1 MQILLSCAK
10 TMATH
15 SDIQTPDTTIPAYLH
30 EAQELALQLNEL
42 SVEEI
47 EKLLNVNR
55 QIASE
60 NKLRYQQ
67 FHDEATPALPALL
80 AYTGIVFKHLNADDF
95 TADDFRYAQEHL
107 NITSFLYGLLRPLD
121 IIKNYRLEGNVSLPD
136 NNGISM
142 FRFWHERL
150 TEAFINKIKED
161 DGILVNLA
169 SDEMKKLFDWKRISK
184 EITII
189 TPDFRTYKNNK
200 LKTIVIYTKMCRGEM
215 TRYILK
221 NRIEN
226 IEEIKLFE
234 WEGFKWNQ
242 ELSKGNNWLFTV

>member
-1 MQILLSCAK
+1 
-10 TMATH
+10 
-15 SDIQTPDTTIPAYLH
+15 
-30 EAQELALQLNEL
+30 
-42 SVEEI
+42 
-47 EKLLNVNR
+47 
-55 QIASE
+55 
-60 NKLRYQQ
+60 
-67 FHDEATPALPALL
+67 
-80 AYTGIVFKHLNADDF
+80 
-95 TADDFRYAQEHL
+95 
-107 NITSFLYGLLRPLD
+107 
-121 IIKNYRLEGNVSLPD
+121 
-136 NNGISM
+136 M
-142 FRFWHERL
+142 FRFWQERL

>member
-1 MQILLSCAK
+1 MREEKMYRNHKTGILGIVITIILLILIVAFSNGENNASFFENVASK
-10 TMATH
+10 LVMPVQNGLTYLKNKI
-15 SDIQTPDTTIPAYLH
+15 SGNDT
-30 EAQELALQLNEL
+30 
-42 SVEEI
+42 
-47 EKLLNVNR
+47 
-55 QIASE
+55 
-60 NKLRYQQ
+60 
-67 FHDEATPALPALL
+67 F
-80 AYTGIVFKHLNADDF
+80 F
-95 TADDFRYAQEHL
+95 TD
-107 NITSFLYGLLRPLD
+107 
-121 IIKNYRLEGNVSLPD
+121 
-136 NNGISM
+136 
-142 FRFWHERL
+142 
-150 TEAFINKIKED
+150 INKIKED